1 MRRTIMSINEILQ
14 SVLILPIDER
24 IIISDMLNQSLN
36 SIDKEIEKNWKDE
49 VQRRLELLDNG
60 KLETI
65 SSEKFFDEN

>member
-1 MRRTIMSINEILQ
+1 MSINEILQ

>member
-1 MRRTIMSINEILQ
+1 MSINEILQ

-24 IIISDMLNQSLN
+24 IIISDTLNQSLN
-36 SIDKEIEKNWKDE
+36 SIDKEIEKNWKEE
-49 VQRRLELLDNG
+49 VQKRLELLDNS